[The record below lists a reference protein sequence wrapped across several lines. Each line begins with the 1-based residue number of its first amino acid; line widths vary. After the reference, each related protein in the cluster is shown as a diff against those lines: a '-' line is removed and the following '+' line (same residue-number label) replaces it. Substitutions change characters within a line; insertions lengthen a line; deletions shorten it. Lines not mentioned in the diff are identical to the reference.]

1 MNGDDDM
8 PQLSAATLAALKE
21 FLDEQKSIIP
31 PETEPVPEN
40 WKLSQFWYSDETAKK
55 LVNEAVEALGEEG
68 GKIALVSS
76 PTLMRF
82 FRQTNSYREGK
93 ISVHLFEF
101 DCRFGEQFPGEY
113 SFYDYNDPLKIDIIH
128 KANYDYIIAD
138 PPYLSDEC
146 LTAVSKSLKYL
157 SKKDDCK
164 ILLCTGAI
172 MEEVAERNLNVKRTN
187 FYPKHLN
194 NLSNDFC
201 SFANY
206 QTVLTLHQCN
216 GKISILKHVGRVR
229 LPINLLCGHITC
241 KECINRALEEDG
253 KICECFGNFKQ
264 HFDNVRKYPVNV
276 ALLKIIFD
284 YVDDVKDPVLED
296 DVDKKEKKIVEK
308 NFFEIVSFLRR
319 VDCEKGGAI
328 WSETL
333 STQVQKKI
341 IQLISCQLM
350 EKEGRSQ
357 IGKQIKSLVERIINE
372 FSSKLQ
378 NPYSISTQLWCAV
391 RQRGA
396 QFLGPAMQ
404 EDILK
409 LVCLTLEQGAEISRK
424 NLVLYAVQMLTA
436 DYPQISKTS
445 VGHVVQLLYRASCF
459 TVIKREGKS
468 SLMRLREEFRDYP
481 SLRAEHDA
489 QIVQIALEAG
499 IRIPPEQ
506 WSSLLYGDQ
515 DHKCHMQS
523 IIDRL
528 LLPMSFESLVDD
540 LMALIS
546 KSGDSFN
553 LRRLKESFDII
564 IELDKIDKDQ
574 NDSLTW
580 GQLAKYTSAATEI
593 VHVYSDFKKVQKEK
607 CLITRNADSSQ
618 RLPHPRSVYKTRM
631 CREAKSGQGCR
642 KGDKCTYAHSTL
654 ELRGNGTN
662 IQKIQHNNLNG
673 NNNNNNNNSLTNN
686 IQQNINSNNEIRN
699 QNRRQRFIQPPTPL
713 VMSQPPPP
721 PPPPQSIS
729 MFPFYPAPLHSID
742 NPPPRSPF
750 ALVPQSPNL
759 MIGGHNSLPQPG
771 YFLQSQ
777 PPTPQGISNHPSNGS
792 AFFDGNSNH
801 YSFVQGPVYP
811 HYFAPPTPTFTRTF
825 EKFLDSPTTKDEK
838 PKPSPL
844 NLHSRK
850 EKNQKRNSQTLD
862 LLKRM
867 SIAEEDENQHVSRQ
881 VAESLFNDCIDNNQG
896 AGTNYYEI
904 TPTTVPMNYPSLPGT
919 PIQSPMPNGMSFTM
933 PNVMSHDRYYY
944 QPKGYSIP
952 KTPTSKRIAYI
963 WEMY

>member
-1 MNGDDDM
+1 M
-8 PQLSAATLAALKE
+8 A
-21 FLDEQKSIIP
+21 
-31 PETEPVPEN
+31 
-40 WKLSQFWYSDETAKK
+40 
-55 LVNEAVEALGEEG
+55 
-68 GKIALVSS
+68 
-76 PTLMRF
+76 
-82 FRQTNSYREGK
+82 
-93 ISVHLFEF
+93 
-101 DCRFGEQFPGEY
+101 
-113 SFYDYNDPLKIDIIH
+113 
-128 KANYDYIIAD
+128 
-138 PPYLSDEC
+138 
-146 LTAVSKSLKYL
+146 KSLSSSNTWAEVL
-157 SKKDDCK
+157 CCAVCSTIFSK
-164 ILLCTGAI
+164 
-172 MEEVAERNLNVKRTN
+172 
-187 FYPKHLN
+187 
-194 NLSNDFC
+194 
-201 SFANY
+201 
-206 QTVLTLHQCN
+206 
-216 GKISILKHVGRVR
+216 GK

-241 KECINRALEEDG
+241 KECLNRALDSNGE
-253 KICECFGNFKQ
+253 ICECFNNYKQ
-264 HFDNVRKYPVNV
+264 HSVNAKSYPVNI
-276 ALLKIIFD
+276 ALLKIICD
-284 YVDDVKDPVLED
+284 YVDDVKDSISDD
-296 DVDKKEKKIVEK
+296 DVNKKEKEIVEK

-319 VDCEKGGAI
+319 VDCDKGGAI

-333 STQVQKKI
+333 STQVQKKV

-357 IGKQIKSLVERIINE
+357 IGKQIKGVVERIVNE

-468 SLMRLREEFRDYP
+468 SLMRLREEFRNYD

-499 IRIPPEQ
+499 IRISPEQ

-528 LLPMSFESLVDD
+528 LLPMSFESSIDD

-553 LRRLKESFDII
+553 LRRLKESFNAI
-564 IELDKIDKDQ
+564 IELDKDQ
-574 NDSLTW
+574 SDSLTW
-580 GQLAKYTSAATEI
+580 KQLAKYTCAVTEI
-593 VHVYSDFKKVQKEK
+593 IHVYSDFKKVQKEK
-607 CLITRNADSSQ
+607 CLTTRNTDSNQ
-618 RLPHPRSVYKTRM
+618 RYSHPRSVYKTRM

-642 KGDKCTYAHSTL
+642 KGDKCTYAHSTM
-654 ELRGNGTN
+654 ELRGNN
-662 IQKIQHNNLNG
+662 NNQKIFTNQICNTT
-673 NNNNNNNNSLTNN
+673 NNNS
-686 IQQNINSNNEIRN
+686 NSNTSTINQSTNESNGSENRN
-699 QNRRQRFIQPPTPL
+699 LNRRQRFAQPPTPL
-713 VMSQPPPP
+713 VMSQPP
-721 PPPPQSIS
+721 QSIPMIPYYPTPIHS
-729 MFPFYPAPLHSID
+729 MD
-742 NPPPRSPF
+742 NQPPRSPF
-750 ALVPQSPNL
+750 TLVPQSPNL
-759 MIGGHNSLPQPG
+759 MISGHNSMPQAG
-771 YFLQSQ
+771 YFFPSQ
-777 PPTPQGISNHPSNGS
+777 PPTPQGIPNHPPNGS
-792 AFFDGNSNH
+792 AFFDGNPNH
-801 YSFVQGPVYP
+801 FSYVQGPVYP
-811 HYFAPPTPTFTRTF
+811 HFFAPPTPTFTRTF
-825 EKFLDSPTTKDEK
+825 EKFTESPISKDDK

-844 NLHSRK
+844 NLHGRK
-850 EKNQKRNSQTLD
+850 DKNIKRNSQTLE

-896 AGTNYYEI
+896 AGTNYYEMA
-904 TPTTVPMNYPSLPGT
+904 PATVSMNFPSLPGT

-933 PNVMSHDRYYY
+933 PNVMSHDRFYY